1 MAEMVGY
8 GLWTSLNLP
17 QPLEAAGPRQ
27 VGGLLTQL
35 LALLDQR
42 LEGEAAAT
50 EAPLTPTR
58 SAGANCAGP
67 MPFIAQSERNSIL
80 TYNKVYAQ

>member
-1 MAEMVGY
+1 MAEVVGY

-17 QPLEAAGPRQ
+17 QPLEVAGPRQ

-50 EAPLTPTR
+50 EAPPHPDPQRWRELRGPDAFLCKA
-58 SAGANCAGP
+58 SA
-67 MPFIAQSERNSIL
+67 IQS
-80 TYNKVYAQ
+80 

>member
-67 MPFIAQSERNSIL
+67 MPFCAKRAQSNL
-80 TYNKVYAQ
+80 DV

>member
-1 MAEMVGY
+1 MAEVVGY

-17 QPLEAAGPRQ
+17 QPLEVAGPRQ

-42 LEGEAAAT
+42 LEEKPPRRRPPSPRPAALART
-50 EAPLTPTR
+50 ARARCL
-58 SAGANCAGP
+58 
-67 MPFIAQSERNSIL
+67 FAQSERNPIL